1 MRVIAGLSKGKKLQT
16 LEGQDVRPTISR
28 IKESIFN
35 IIQFEIQSRKFL
47 DLFSGSGQMGIEAL
61 SRGAKS
67 VTFVD
72 SRVQSIEIIKQNLKS
87 TGLPENFNI
96 VNADALDFL
105 DSTNEKFDIAYLDP
119 PYKVGILQKAMC
131 KLVDVMSYNGIIIC
145 ESPVDEKLDKK
156 IGSYILIKTYNYG
169 KISINV
175 FKNKDVVD

>member
-1 MRVIAGLSKGKKLQT
+1 MRVIAGLAKGKKLQT

-35 IIQFEIQSRKFL
+35 IIQFEIQERKFL

-72 SRVQSIEIIKQNLKS
+72 SRAQSIEIIKQNLRS
-87 TGLPENFNI
+87 TGLSGSFDL
-96 VNADALDFL
+96 VNADALSFL
-105 DSTNEKFDIAYLDP
+105 DTTNEKFDIAYLDP

-131 KLVDVMSYNGIIIC
+131 KLVDVMNSNGIIIC
-145 ESPVDEKLDKK
+145 ENPMDEKLDEK
-156 IGSYILIKTYNYG
+156 IGNYILIRTYNYG

-175 FKNKDVVD
+175 FRNKDVID